1 MDNRGGGGLARFP
14 GLLPR
19 PVPAGWPPERPPLL
33 AGTNMPAVFAAGNVR
48 PRSVKRVASATGEG
62 AIAIQLLHQY
72 PQALDSGRHPQRRRR
87 INRGLPAVVLHVGQ
101 APGLRRQVPDTVLGM
116 ESGLLEE
123 DLA

>member
-1 MDNRGGGGLARFP
+1 MP
-14 GLLPR
+14 G
-19 PVPAGWPPERPPLL
+19 
-33 AGTNMPAVFAAGNVR
+33 VFAAGNVR
-48 PRSVKRVASATGEG
+48 PRSVKRVASATAEG

-87 INRGLPAVVLHVGQ
+87 INRGLPAVALHAGQ